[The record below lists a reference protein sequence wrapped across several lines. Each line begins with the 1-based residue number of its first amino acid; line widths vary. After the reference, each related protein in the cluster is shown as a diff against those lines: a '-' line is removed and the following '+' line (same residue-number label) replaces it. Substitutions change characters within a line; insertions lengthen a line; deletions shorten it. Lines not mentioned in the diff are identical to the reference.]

1 MEFKRKAGIIVI
13 FLLLFF
19 GLIYMYLG
27 SKEITIDRKTYEE
40 LRPDHTYKNITKLYS
55 AEDAKNKTEEYL
67 KDYQKSGRNIIGT
80 ISRNI
85 TNYTIIYSK
94 NIKSEGWRHLCK
106 EYFEVKIEYDFYYLN
121 RDENVGGIEKEDS
134 KIVLCDDGQISER
147 VHVW

>member
-1 MEFKRKAGIIVI
+1 
-13 FLLLFF
+13 
-19 GLIYMYLG
+19 MYLG
-27 SKEITIDRKTYEE
+27 SKSITIDEKTYEE
-40 LRPDHTYKNITKLYS
+40 LRPDHTYKNITILYS

-67 KDYQKSGRNIIGT
+67 RDYQKSGRNIIGT

-121 RDENVGGIEKEDS
+121 RDENVGGIEKGDS
-134 KIVLCDDGQISER
+134 KIVLCDDGQISEI
-147 VHVW
+147 VQVW